1 MKGIDNSLFID
12 DDGTAYLLFVNFNE
26 GNEIWMA
33 ELQSDL
39 LHIKPG
45 TEQFIIRMSQEWE
58 EVWPSVNEG
67 PFIVKHAGA
76 GGLIVFQFEMIF
88 SHQRAEMVYSNP
100 SGEFD
105 DCPDVK
111 R

>member
-12 DDGTAYLLFVNFNE
+12 DDGTAYLLFVNFND

-39 LHIKPG
+39 QHIKPG

-67 PFIVKHAGA
+67 PFIVKHDG
-76 GGLIVFQFEMIF
+76 
-88 SHQRAEMVYSNP
+88 SYS
-100 SGEFD
+100 FT
-105 DCPDVK
+105 PDGRLVVSEDFITPALVD
-111 R
+111 